1 MNEFVGYLTEN
12 CGEDHAKFC
21 QLSLKDEAARAETKR
36 SGLAGARHQ
45 PGGLGGSPE
54 TSNRVRMAGSDL
66 NVFTSSALTA
76 VEQR

>member
-1 MNEFVGYLTEN
+1 LRVLDTSQV
-12 CGEDHAKFC
+12 A
-21 QLSLKDEAARAETKR
+21 
-36 SGLAGARHQ
+36 LAV
-45 PGGLGGSPE
+45 PE